1 MGYEKALV
9 FEKIIGIKNCGLMKN
24 MKVIIHLD
32 NDRKTSG

>member
-1 MGYEKALV
+1 MKKVWYLKN
-9 FEKIIGIKNCGLMKN
+9 IIGINNGGLMKN